1 LEEGNACMVK
11 DPEPAME
18 SMTILYA
25 RAATIEEGE
34 EAAVKSCG
42 AVQWPDWGLPITGC
56 APC

>member
-1 LEEGNACMVK
+1 MVK